1 MFRRAGG
8 DRLRL
13 PPPSFLPSSALVSF
27 PQKICYHS
35 NQQRIAKQLSNSEE
49 SHSKRRH
56 KTMNTKSQSE
66 NKPKQSQADNNDSK
80 SGFDLQSSQW
90 YLNRELA
97 WLEFNKRVLH
107 EGQDQRNPLLE
118 RVFFLAI
125 VGSNLD
131 EFFMKRIGGL
141 KQMVG
146 ASVRTL
152 SIDGRLPQEQI
163 DLCHGIVRDI
173 LDQQLILE
181 NELQRLL
188 ARKGIKIKKYKD
200 LAKEEK
206 VHIDQYFRNEIYPLL
221 TPQGMDPAHPF
232 PFISNLSINLLVSVS
247 YPDSD
252 HSYLNRIKIPTS
264 SDLPRFIRI
273 GKEHVYIL
281 LEDLVGNNL
290 QLLLPGMEVETCETF
305 RVTRNAITEKHEEQ
319 ANDLLQVIESALRDR
334 KFAEIV
340 RLEVGSGMLNLHKG
354 KLAAELGVDEAKDV
368 YEVDGILGLRDLFQI
383 AAIDRQDLHFPQ
395 HHPVDNPELLGD
407 DPNIFHTIREHGD
420 VLLQHPYE
428 SFDTSV
434 ERFLREASLD
444 PKVLAIKMTLYRTAK
459 DSRVIQYLID
469 AALNG
474 KQVAVVVE
482 LMARFDESANIR
494 WAGFL
499 EEAGIHVTYG
509 VVGLKTHSKLIFVIR
524 KDYDGLRR
532 YAHIGT
538 GNYHAV
544 TARGYV
550 DLGLITCDPEIGAD
564 LTELFNYLT
573 SGYTPMRR
581 YSKLLP
587 SPKMLKKAL
596 LSKIEREIEQQKK
609 GGKGLIQFKTNALV
623 DRDIVEA
630 LYRASQAGVHADL
643 IVRDSCR
650 LRPGIKGLSEN
661 IRVISL
667 VGRFLEHTRIF
678 YFKNN
683 GDEEYYIGSAD
694 LMKRNLESRVEVCTP
709 IASPQ
714 HKNLLREL
722 LDLQLANT
730 RNVWEMQG
738 DGSYVQLQSDCEK
751 GHVCIHHHLIT
762 RAEKRAAAGRL
773 ALAKKR
779 SKKKIP
785 NSYKPLKVSK

>member
-1 MFRRAGG
+1 MGQESAA
-8 DRLRL
+8 DKNKTEQKADNQKT
-13 PPPSFLPSSALVSF
+13 PPS
-27 PQKICYHS
+27 
-35 NQQRIAKQLSNSEE
+35 
-49 SHSKRRH
+49 
-56 KTMNTKSQSE
+56 
-66 NKPKQSQADNNDSK
+66 
-80 SGFDLQSSQW
+80 FDLQSSEW
-90 YLNRELA
+90 YLNRELT
-97 WLEFNKRVLH
+97 WLDFNKRVLH
-107 EGQDQRNPLLE
+107 EGQDSRNPLLE
-118 RVFFLAI
+118 RVFFLAV

-146 ASVRTL
+146 ASVKSL

-163 DLCHGIVRDI
+163 DLCHTVVREI
-173 LDQQLILE
+173 LDQELILE
-181 NELQRLL
+181 NDLQRLL
-188 ARKGIKIKKYKD
+188 SRKNIKIKKYKD
-200 LAKEEK
+200 LNKDDKEA
-206 VHIDQYFRNEIYPLL
+206 IDHYFRNEIYPLL

-232 PFISNLSINLLVSVS
+232 PFISNLSINLLVSVR

-273 GKEHVYIL
+273 GQEHVYIL
-281 LEDLVGNNL
+281 LEDLVANNL
-290 QLLLPGMEVETCETF
+290 HLLLPGMEVETCETF
-305 RVTRNAITEKHEEQ
+305 RVTRNAITERHEEQ
-319 ANDLLQVIESALRDR
+319 ANDLLLVIESALRDR

-340 RLEVGSGMLNLHKG
+340 RLEIGRGMGEQRKG
-354 KLAAELGVDEAKDV
+354 KLAAELRVDETKDV
-368 YEVDGILGLRDLFQI
+368 YEVDGILGMRDMMQI
-383 AAIDRQDLHFPQ
+383 AAIDRPDLHFAQ
-395 HHPVDNPELLGD
+395 HHPVDNPELIGD

-434 ERFLREASLD
+434 ERFLREASQD

-459 DSRVIQYLID
+459 DSKIIQYLID
-469 AALNG
+469 AAQNG

-509 VVGLKTHSKLIFVIR
+509 VIGLKTHSKLIFVIR
-524 KDYDGLRR
+524 KDYNGLRR

-538 GNYHAV
+538 GNYHAG
-544 TARGYV
+544 TARGYC
-550 DLGLITCDPEIGAD
+550 DLGLMTCDPEIGAD

-596 LSKIEREIEQQKK
+596 LNKIAREIEHQKK
-609 GGKGLIQFKTNALV
+609 GNKALIQFKTNALV

-630 LYRASQAGVHADL
+630 LYRASQAGVHVDL

-661 IRVISL
+661 IRIISV

-694 LMKRNLESRVEVCTP
+694 LMKRNLESRVEVCVP
-709 IASPQ
+709 ISSPQ
-714 HKNLLREL
+714 HKALLREL

-730 RNVWEMQG
+730 RNVWEMKS
-738 DGSYVQLQSDCEK
+738 DGASVQLHSESEK
-751 GHVCIHHHLIT
+751 GAVCIHQHLIAK
-762 RAEKRAAAGRL
+762 AEKRAAAGRL

-779 SKKKIP
+779 SKKKSP
-785 NSYKPLKVSK
+785 NRYNPAMMDK

>member
-1 MFRRAGG
+1 MGQETPV
-8 DRLRL
+8 DKKKTE
-13 PPPSFLPSSALVSF
+13 
-27 PQKICYHS
+27 KIS
-35 NQQRIAKQLSNSEE
+35 DDK
-49 SHSKRRH
+49 KVP
-56 KTMNTKSQSE
+56 TT
-66 NKPKQSQADNNDSK
+66 
-80 SGFDLQSSQW
+80 FDLQASEW
-90 YLNRELA
+90 YLNRELT

-107 EGQDQRNPLLE
+107 EGQDPRNPLLE
-118 RVFFLAI
+118 RVFFLAV

-146 ASVRTL
+146 ASVKSL
-152 SIDGRLPQEQI
+152 SLDGRLPQEQI
-163 DLCHGIVRDI
+163 DLCHEVVREI

-181 NELQRLL
+181 NDLQRLL
-188 ARKGIKIKKYKD
+188 SRKNIKLKKYKD
-200 LAKEEK
+200 LSKEEK
-206 VHIDQYFRNEIYPLL
+206 ENIDQYFRNEIYPLL

-232 PFISNLSINLLVSVS
+232 PFISNLSINLLVSVR
-247 YPDSD
+247 YPGSD

-264 SDLPRFIRI
+264 SDLPRFIQI

-305 RVTRNAITEKHEEQ
+305 RVTRNAITERHEEQ
-319 ANDLLQVIESALRDR
+319 ANDLLVVIESALRDR

-340 RLEVGSGMLNLHKG
+340 RLEIGNGMLEHHKG
-354 KLAAELGVDEAKDV
+354 KLAAELRVDETKDV
-368 YEVDGILGLRDLFQI
+368 YEVDGILGLRDLMQI
-383 AAIDRQDLHFPQ
+383 AAIDRSDLHFAQ

-434 ERFLREASLD
+434 ERFLREASMD
-444 PKVLAIKMTLYRTAK
+444 PKVMAIKMTLYRTAK
-459 DSRVIQYLID
+459 DSKIIQYLID
-469 AALNG
+469 AAQNG

-509 VVGLKTHSKLIFVIR
+509 VIGLKTHSKLIFVIR
-524 KDYDGLRR
+524 KDYNGLRR
-532 YAHIGT
+532 YSHIGT
-538 GNYHAV
+538 GNYHAG
-544 TARGYV
+544 TARGYC

-581 YSKLLP
+581 YIKLLP
-587 SPKMLKKAL
+587 SPKILKKAL
-596 LSKIEREIEQQKK
+596 LNKIAREIEHQKK
-609 GGKGLIQFKTNALV
+609 NKNGLIQLKTNALV

-667 VGRFLEHTRIF
+667 VGRFLEHSRIF
-678 YFKNN
+678 YFRNN
-683 GDEEYYIGSAD
+683 GEEEYFIGSAD
-694 LMKRNLESRVEVCTP
+694 LMMRNLESRVEVCAP
-709 IASPQ
+709 ITSPQ
-714 HKNLLREL
+714 HKALLREV
-722 LDLQLANT
+722 LDLQLTNT
-730 RNVWEMQG
+730 RNVWEIKS
-738 DGSYVQLQSDCEK
+738 DGSSVQLQSENEK
-751 GHVCIHHHLIT
+751 GAACIHHHLIA

-779 SKKKIP
+779 SKKKMP
-785 NSYKPLKVSK
+785 NRYNSAMMDK